1 MIKNVFYFISKALFV
16 LKIESNGVRFTHH
29 NFKGKSYAIV
39 FFISCG
45 FPYQI
50 NGFVKPSTQE
60 SFFIANFHFPD
71 ITGSLIVALN
81 SSCSQKLAILD
92 FTFTVNTFL
101 PLMENGGNLT
111 DSDVFT
117 MLNVGG
123 LHNPD

>member
-1 MIKNVFYFISKALFV
+1 M
-16 LKIESNGVRFTHH
+16 HH
-29 NFKGKSYAIV
+29 NLKCKFYTPV
-39 FFISCG
+39 FSVSIG
-45 FPYQI
+45 FLYKV
-50 NGFVKPSTQE
+50 NGFVKTSTQE
-60 SFFIANFHFPD
+60 SVIANFHVPEA
-71 ITGSLIVALN
+71 TGSLIVALN

-92 FTFTVNTFL
+92 FTFTANTFL

>member
-16 LKIESNGVRFTHH
+16 FKIESNGVRFTHH
-29 NFKGKSYAIV
+29 NFKGKSYATV

-60 SFFIANFHFPD
+60 SLFIANFHFPD

-81 SSCSQKLAILD
+81 SSCSQKLAILA

-101 PLMENGGNLT
+101 SLTENGSNSTG
-111 DSDVFT
+111 SDIFV
-117 MLNVGG
+117 M
-123 LHNPD
+123 